1 MAELADRNS
10 VAKFVHIGFWWGVCI
25 CCLIVF
31 IRLTLAADLSLIFG
45 NLNIEVIDDDEES
58 LYS

>member
-25 CCLIVF
+25 CCLIIF
-31 IRLTLAADLSLIFG
+31 IRLTLAADLSLVFG
-45 NLNIEVIDDDEES
+45 NLNIELTGDDEKS

>member
-1 MAELADRNS
+1 MAKLADRNS
-10 VAKFVHIGFWWGVCI
+10 VAKFMHIGFWWGVCI
-25 CCLIVF
+25 CCLIAF

>member
-25 CCLIVF
+25 YCLIIF
-31 IRLTLAADLSLIFG
+31 IRLKLAADLSLIFG
-45 NLNIEVIDDDEES
+45 NLNIELIDDGEKS

>member
-10 VAKFVHIGFWWGVCI
+10 VAKFMHIGFRWGVCI
-25 CCLIVF
+25 CCFIVF

>member
-1 MAELADRNS
+1 MVKLADRNS
-10 VAKFVHIGFWWGVCI
+10 VAKFVYIGLWWGVCI
-25 CCLIVF
+25 CCLIIF

-45 NLNIEVIDDDEES
+45 NLNIELTGDDEKS

>member
-10 VAKFVHIGFWWGVCI
+10 VAKFMHIGSWWGVCI

>member
-31 IRLTLAADLSLIFG
+31 IRLTMAADLSLIFG

>member
-1 MAELADRNS
+1 MVKLADRNS

-25 CCLIVF
+25 CCLIIF
-31 IRLTLAADLSLIFG
+31 IRFTLAADLSLIFG
-45 NLNIEVIDDDEES
+45 NLNIELTGDDEKS

>member
-1 MAELADRNS
+1 MANLVDRNS

>member
-10 VAKFVHIGFWWGVCI
+10 VAKFMHIGFWWGVCI